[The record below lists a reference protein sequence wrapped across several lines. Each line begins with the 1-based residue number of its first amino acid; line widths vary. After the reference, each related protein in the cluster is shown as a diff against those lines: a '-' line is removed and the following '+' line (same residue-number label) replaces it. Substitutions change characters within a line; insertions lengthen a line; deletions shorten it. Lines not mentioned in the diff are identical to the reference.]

1 MLTVIL
7 SIVPYLIMNIISLFI
22 ETQQLLGDLSRS
34 WLSCLGSLV
43 FLLQETFM
51 KSLKIPKGYLALC
64 VPDED
69 LFCAYLMKIYF
80 CAYLMKIYL
89 CAYLMKIYL
98 CAYLMK
104 IYFCA
109 YLMKILFFC
118 VPDEDFAFVR
128 T

>member
-69 LFCAYLMKIYF
+69 LF
-80 CAYLMKIYL
+80 L
-89 CAYLMKIYL
+89 CVPDEDLFL
-98 CAYLMK
+98 CVPDED
-104 IYFCA
+104 
-109 YLMKILFFC
+109 LFVCVPDEDLFVCVPDEDLFLC
-118 VPDEDFAFVR
+118 VPDEDFVFLR